1 MSDIADQISS
11 LLNDPAGMERLKS
24 MAEGLFS
31 QNPEAKSPPSEKESF
46 NIPDMGSIATI
57 ANALKNQGD
66 DDRIK
71 LLNALRPHLSSEKQL
86 RVDKAC
92 KMLKLL
98 SLAPLLR
105 NMGLFE
111 L

>member
-1 MSDIADQISS
+1 MSDISDQIAS
-11 LLNDPAGMERLKS
+11 LLNDPAGLERLKS

-31 QNPEAKSPPSEKESF
+31 QNSEPPKSEPVTE
-46 NIPDMGSIATI
+46 NLNLPDIGGIAAI
-57 ANALKNQGD
+57 AGALKNQGD
-66 DDRIK
+66 DDSIK
-71 LLNALRPHLSSEKQL
+71 LLNALRPHLSAEKQL

-98 SLAPLLR
+98 KLAPLLR